1 MEHLSHEHSTKVFQ
15 RKQLGILVFDFLI
28 EKYIKRQQDTENAMS
43 AGSEAAGGHAGLVS
57 IWGRVLASR
66 ASPIYS
72 KLEPRS

>member
-1 MEHLSHEHSTKVFQ
+1 M
-15 RKQLGILVFDFLI
+15 FDFLI